1 MKKVTLRQELDALN
15 LYLGIEKLRF
25 GDRLRLEFDV
35 DERAESALVPSLLL
49 QPLVENA
56 MKYAIAP
63 REQGGAVTVIAGIEG
78 GALRLAVVDDGPG
91 LPPAVANANGRGV
104 GLRNTRERLKVL
116 YGDAHSV
123 EVADASPGLSVEM
136 RLPLEVWEAGN
147 GQDDSRHHRRRRA
160 ARAARTRAPPARFQR
175 LRDRRRSA
183 RTAARRSTRSP
194 RHSPDLMF
202 LDIEMPGIDG
212 FEVLRRIPQTSMPMV
227 VFVTAFDR
235 YAIDAFDAHALD
247 YLLKPLVDERLER
260 TLGHVRE
267 QFAQRKSVRHR
278 EQLVALLA
286 QVTGAGQLDADEL
299 IARGAAG
306 SPRRFPEVLPI
317 RLGRETVR
325 LPVATIDWVDAAGD
339 YMCVHAEGRTHVV
352 RATMKQFEER
362 LDPADF
368 QRIHRSTIVNLRRI
382 RKLKPHTNGEYFL
395 TLDGGHELKLSR
407 SYRDRLERILGK
419 A

>member
-1 MKKVTLRQELDALN
+1 MARIRSIIVDDEPLARRGLEL
-15 LYLGIEKLRF
+15 
-25 GDRLRLEFDV
+25 RLRAFD
-35 DERAESALVPSLLL
+35 DFE
-49 QPLVENA
+49 
-56 MKYAIAP
+56 I
-63 REQGGAVTVIAGIEG
+63 
-78 GALRLAVVDDGPG
+78 
-91 LPPAVANANGRGV
+91 VAQCANGREAIEAV
-104 GLRNTRERLKVL
+104 A
-116 YGDAHSV
+116 AH
-123 EVADASPGLSVEM
+123 A
-136 RLPLEVWEAGN
+136 
-147 GQDDSRHHRRRRA
+147 
-160 ARAARTRAPPARFQR
+160 
-175 LRDRRRSA
+175 
-183 RTAARRSTRSP
+183 
-194 RHSPDLMF
+194 PDLMF

-260 TLGHVRE
+260 TLAHVRD
-267 QFAQRKSVRHR
+267 QFAQRRSLRHR

-286 QVTGAGQLDADEL
+286 SVTGAGQLDAEEL
-299 IARGAAG
+299 IARGPAG
-306 SPRRFPEVLPI
+306 VPRRYPEVLPI

-325 LPVATIDWVDAAGD
+325 LPVTAIEWVDAAGD

-368 QRIHRSTIVNLRRI
+368 QRIHRSTIVNIRRI

-419 A
+419 G

>member
-1 MKKVTLRQELDALN
+1 MTIRTVLVDDEPLATQGLQ
-15 LYLGIEKLRF
+15 
-25 GDRLRLEFDV
+25 LRLEAHDDV
-35 DERAESALVPSLLL
+35 E
-49 QPLVENA
+49 
-56 MKYAIAP
+56 I
-63 REQGGAVTVIAGIEG
+63 
-78 GALRLAVVDDGPG
+78 
-91 LPPAVANANGRGV
+91 VATAANGR
-104 GLRNTRERLKVL
+104 
-116 YGDAHSV
+116 
-123 EVADASPGLSVEM
+123 
-136 RLPLEVWEAGN
+136 EAI
-147 GQDDSRHHRRRRA
+147 RA
-160 ARAARTRAPPARFQR
+160 IKT
-175 LRDRRRSA
+175 
-183 RTAARRSTRSP
+183 
-194 RHSPDLMF
+194 HKPDLVF
-202 LDIEMPGIDG
+202 LDIQMPEMDG
-212 FEVLRRIPQTSMPMV
+212 FGVIEHIDAERMPVV

-260 TLGHVRE
+260 TLAHVRD

-286 QVTGAGQLDADEL
+286 QMTGAGQLDAEEL

-306 SPRRFPEVLPI
+306 GPRRFPEVLPI

-325 LPVATIDWVDAAGD
+325 LPVASIDWVDAAGD

>member
-1 MKKVTLRQELDALN
+1 MSPIRVIIVDDEPLARRGLE
-15 LYLGIEKLRF
+15 
-25 GDRLRLEFDV
+25 LRLC
-35 DERAESALVPSLLL
+35 A
-49 QPLVENA
+49 
-56 MKYAIAP
+56 Y
-63 REQGGAVTVIAGIEG
+63 
-78 GALRLAVVDDGPG
+78 DDFRI
-91 LPPAVANANGRGV
+91 VAQCANGR
-104 GLRNTRERLKVL
+104 
-116 YGDAHSV
+116 
-123 EVADASPGLSVEM
+123 
-136 RLPLEVWEAGN
+136 EAIEAITEHG
-147 GQDDSRHHRRRRA
+147 
-160 ARAARTRAPPARFQR
+160 
-175 LRDRRRSA
+175 
-183 RTAARRSTRSP
+183 
-194 RHSPDLMF
+194 PDLMF

-260 TLGHVRE
+260 TIAHVRD
-267 QFAQRKSVRHR
+267 QFLQRRSVRHR

-286 QVTGAGQLDADEL
+286 SVTGAGQLDAEEL
-299 IARGAAG
+299 IARGAPG
-306 SPRRFPEVLPI
+306 LPRRFPEVIPI

-325 LPVATIDWVDAAGD
+325 LPVASIEWVDAAGD

-368 QRIHRSTIVNLRRI
+368 QRIHRSTIVNIRRI